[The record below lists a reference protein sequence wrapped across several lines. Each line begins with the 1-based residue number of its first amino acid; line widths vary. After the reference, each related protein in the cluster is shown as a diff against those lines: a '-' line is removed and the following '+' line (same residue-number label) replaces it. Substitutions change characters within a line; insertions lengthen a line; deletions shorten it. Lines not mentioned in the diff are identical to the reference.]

1 MDAYSAPRKEFAI
14 NMHGMIKLPRMSRLA
29 LAVALLFPGMAHA
42 SELTPE
48 QIAWYRVQMGLASM
62 AAAPPSASN
71 SVGDA
76 LIEWRRLTQDQTA
89 SFDRLSRFLMANKGW
104 PDADKMRSEEHTS
117 ELQSIMRTS
126 YDVFCLKH
134 TNTQ

>member
-29 LAVALLFPGMAHA
+29 LAVALLFPGMAQG

-62 AAAPPSASN
+62 AAPQPSARN
-71 SVGDA
+71 SVGDS
-76 LIEWRRLTQDQTA
+76 LIEFRRLTQAHTA
-89 SFDRLSRFLMANKGW
+89 SFDPLFRFLIANKG
-104 PDADKMRSEEHTS
+104 
-117 ELQSIMRTS
+117 
-126 YDVFCLKH
+126 
-134 TNTQ
+134 